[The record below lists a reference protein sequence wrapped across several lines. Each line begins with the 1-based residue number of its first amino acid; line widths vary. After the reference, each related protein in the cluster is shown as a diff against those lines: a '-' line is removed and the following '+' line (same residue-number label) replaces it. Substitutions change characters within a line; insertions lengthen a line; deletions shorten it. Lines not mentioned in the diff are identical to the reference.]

1 MSIDGRKAIDLIS
14 YMKSLFVLLL
24 SLGSLSIHLTA
35 RNTLG
40 EYFTGIGVSNYDTGK
55 YADQKAWLLRL
66 NATAPNDSTS
76 DINIY
81 LDYGQSRGVGNTGTS
96 WNIGAD
102 ILVHDENLFG
112 NGSILHPYFGI
123 GISYLDEEIPLRLPE
138 DGFTWNVFSGA
149 KILIKPSIAAHLGG
163 QFWGLWSESGEND
176 FTLDTGLSWWFD
188 YQNGVSVDY
197 QYSLEYEVSYLT
209 LKYLYS
215 WQ

>member
-1 MSIDGRKAIDLIS
+1 MSIDGKKPIDLIS

-24 SLGSLSIHLTA
+24 SLVSLSIHLTA

-149 KILIKPSIAAHLGG
+149 KILIKPSMAAHLGG
-163 QFWGLWSESGEND
+163 QFWGLWSEFGEND
-176 FTLDTGLSWWFD
+176 FTLDTGLSWWID

-197 QYSLEYEVSYLT
+197 QYSLEHEVSYLT

>member
-1 MSIDGRKAIDLIS
+1 MSIDGKKPIDLMS

-76 DINIY
+76 DVNIY

-102 ILVHDENLFG
+102 ILVYDENLFG

-149 KILIKPSIAAHLGG
+149 KILIKPSITAHLGG
-163 QFWGLWSESGEND
+163 QFWGLWSEFGEND
-176 FTLDTGLSWWFD
+176 FTLDTGLSWWID

-197 QYSLEYEVSYLT
+197 QYSLEHEVSYLT

-215 WQ
+215 WE

>member
-1 MSIDGRKAIDLIS
+1 MSIDGKKAIDLII
-14 YMKSLFVLLL
+14 YMKSLFLLLL

-112 NGSILHPYFGI
+112 NGSMLHPYFGI

-163 QFWGLWSESGEND
+163 QFWGLWSEFGEND

-197 QYSLEYEVSYLT
+197 QYSLEHEVSYLT

>member
-1 MSIDGRKAIDLIS
+1 MSIDGKKPIDLIS

-24 SLGSLSIHLTA
+24 SLVSLSIHLTA

-102 ILVHDENLFG
+102 ILVYDENLFG

-163 QFWGLWSESGEND
+163 QFWGLWSEFGEND
-176 FTLDTGLSWWFD
+176 FTLDTGLSWWID
-188 YQNGVSVDY
+188 YQNGVSLDY
-197 QYSLEYEVSYLT
+197 QYSLEHEVSYLT

>member
-1 MSIDGRKAIDLIS
+1 MSIDGKKPIDLIS

-24 SLGSLSIHLTA
+24 FLGSLSINLMA

-149 KILIKPSIAAHLGG
+149 KILIKPSITAHLGG
-163 QFWGLWSESGEND
+163 QFWGLWSEFGEND
-176 FTLDTGLSWWFD
+176 FTLDLSLIHISEPTRP
-188 YQNGVSVDY
+188 Y
-197 QYSLEYEVSYLT
+197 
-209 LKYLYS
+209 
-215 WQ
+215 